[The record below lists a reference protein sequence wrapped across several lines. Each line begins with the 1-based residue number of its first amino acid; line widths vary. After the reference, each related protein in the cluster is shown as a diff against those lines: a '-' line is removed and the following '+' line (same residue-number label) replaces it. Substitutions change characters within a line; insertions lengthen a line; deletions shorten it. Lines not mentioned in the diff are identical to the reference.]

1 MRRWLVAAALAVAA
15 CDLTTYSRRTITINV
30 VLEPVN
36 NSGVS
41 GYAQIVRRTNE
52 PTTLTVNLQGLQP
65 STDYPGQA
73 IRGSCA
79 QPGEVREPL
88 PTLRGDARG
97 QAQAQTTAVP
107 DSVLQQG
114 FALRY
119 LRAGTVVACGT
130 IIEASFPRSDT
141 IR

>member
-1 MRRWLVAAALAVAA
+1 MQRWLVAVALGLAA
-15 CDLTTYSRRTITINV
+15 CDLSTYSRRTITINV

-52 PTTLTVNLQGLQP
+52 PTALTVNLQGLRP
-65 STDYPGQA
+65 STEYPGQA

-79 QPGEVREPL
+79 QPGEPREPL
-88 PTLRGDARG
+88 PTLRGDTRG
-97 QAQAQTTAVP
+97 QAQTRTTTVP

-119 LRAGTVVACGT
+119 LQAGTVVACGT